1 MIRYETETIE
11 YRETMQAAT
20 TAAISDVGTTP
31 RPTDR
36 KATARHNPATT
47 HYGSRRSRNAFLKE
61 PIPSILPRCVTVA
74 CRDTNLITREN
85 YEYLRDSYF
94 RYAQLL
100 NVEAPHDP
108 GRDCGDGIAH
118 LYEELAALVGPS
130 LDVNIELL
138 GCDKLT
144 FALWHTH
151 DWAHYN
157 LYWLPVSFVERL
169 RPQFRRLVITFLH
182 ELMLSNRL
190 SAIST
195 SDDADYVF
203 EWMREIASETPHE
216 REKRDLKDN
225 ILSYESGRAHKLLQR
240 IERRSYYKNLPRAL
254 DKYVAQDAAEHAL
267 LDIMRDGMQ
276 FIGSDK
282 PAIMDYNYDSEYQ
295 EEPDFIPLGLEQ
307 QIGLIY
313 THDDLFADNMLGYIN
328 NMLQESYA
336 VSPSSVRYLS
346 PTTEQL
352 FVPRDYPERF
362 FRWSERLFDFSKQ
375 IP

>member
-11 YRETMQAAT
+11 YRETMQTAT

-47 HYGSRRSRNAFLKE
+47 HYGSCGSRNAFLKE
-61 PIPSILPRCVTVA
+61 SIPSILPRCVTAA
-74 CRDTNLITREN
+74 CSDANLITREN

-118 LYEELAALVGPS
+118 LYEELVALVGPS

-182 ELMLSNRL
+182 ELMTSNRIT
-190 SAIST
+190 AVST
-195 SDDADYVF
+195 TDESDYVF
-203 EWMREIASETPHE
+203 DWMREAASETPQE
-216 REKRDLKDN
+216 WENRELRDN

-240 IERRSYYKNLPRAL
+240 IENRCYYKNLPRAL
-254 DKYVAQDAAEHAL
+254 DNCTPHDDNEQRL

-276 FIGSDK
+276 FVGPDT
-282 PAIMDYNYDSEYQ
+282 PAIMDYDYDPEYE
-295 EEPDFIPLGLEQ
+295 EEPDFLPLELDR

-313 THDDLFADNMLGYIN
+313 RHDDLFVDNMLGYIN
-328 NMLQESYA
+328 NTLQESYA
-336 VSPSSVRYLS
+336 IAPTSVRYLS
-346 PTTEQL
+346 PTTEQV
-352 FVPRDYPERF
+352 FVPDDYPERF
-362 FRWSERLFDFSKQ
+362 SRWAEHFIDFSRQ
-375 IP
+375 IS

>member
-1 MIRYETETIE
+1 
-11 YRETMQAAT
+11 MQT
-20 TAAISDVGTTP
+20 AISATIASLNTP
-31 RPTDR
+31 PHSATR
-36 KATARHNPATT
+36 KTAVRHNTTTT
-47 HYGSRRSRNAFLKE
+47 HYGSCGSRNAFLKE
-61 PIPSILPRCVTVA
+61 SIPSILPRCITA
-74 CRDTNLITREN
+74 TYCDTNLISREN
-85 YEYLRDSYF
+85 YKYLRDSYF

-108 GRDCGDGIAH
+108 GNDYGDGIAH
-118 LYEELAALVGPS
+118 LYEELSALVGPS
-130 LDVNIELL
+130 LDVNIELQS
-138 GCDKLT
+138 CDKLT
-144 FALWHTH
+144 FALWHSH

-203 EWMREIASETPHE
+203 EWMREVASETPHE
-216 REKRDLKDN
+216 REKREFKDN

-240 IERRSYYKNLPRAL
+240 IERRCYYKNLPRAL

-307 QIGLIY
+307 QIGMIY

-328 NMLQESYA
+328 NMSQESYY
-336 VSPSSVRYLS
+336 VVPTSVRYLS

-352 FVPRDYPERF
+352 FVPSDYPERF
-362 FRWSERLFDFSKQ
+362 FRWAERLFDFSKQ

>member
-1 MIRYETETIE
+1 MIRYETENGK
-11 YRETMQAAT
+11 TMQTAT
-20 TAAISDVGTTP
+20 IAAISDAGTTP

-47 HYGSRRSRNAFLKE
+47 HYGSCGSRNAFLKE
-61 PIPSILPRCVTVA
+61 PIPSILPRYVTAA
-74 CRDTNLITREN
+74 CSDTNLITREN

-108 GRDCGDGIAH
+108 GHDCGDGIAH

-157 LYWLPVSFVERL
+157 CCWLPVSFIERL
-169 RPQFRRLVITFLH
+169 RPQFRRMVITFLH

-195 SDDADYVF
+195 SDEADYVF
-203 EWMREIASETPHE
+203 DWMRESASETPQD
-216 REKRDLKDN
+216 RENRELRDN

-240 IERRSYYKNLPRAL
+240 IENRSYYKNLSRAL
-254 DKYVAQDAAEHAL
+254 DNCTPHDDSEQRL
-267 LDIMRDGMQ
+267 LNIMRDGMQ
-276 FIGSDK
+276 FVCPDT

-295 EEPDFIPLGLEQ
+295 EEPDFLPLELDR

-313 THDDLFADNMLGYIN
+313 RHDDFFADNMLGYIN
-328 NMLQESYA
+328 NILQESYA
-336 VSPSSVRYLS
+336 VSPTSVRYLS

-352 FVPRDYPERF
+352 FAPDDYPERF
-362 FRWSERLFDFSKQ
+362 FRWAEHFIDFSRQ
-375 IP
+375 IS